1 MKVLVTQSCPT
12 LCDPMDYNPPD
23 SSVEEILWARALEWI
38 AMPCSRGSSRPR
50 DQTLASLLHYSKDQC
65 LKKKK
70 KKNPE
75 KYVYFIIESDP
86 SSLSKRVIQY
96 KIEFFLKD
104 TRK

>member
-1 MKVLVTQSCPT
+1 MSQ
-12 LCDPMDYNPPD
+12 N
-23 SSVEEILWARALEWI
+23 
-38 AMPCSRGSSRPR
+38 
-50 DQTLASLLHYSKDQC
+50 
-65 LKKKK
+65 KKK

>member
-1 MKVLVTQSCPT
+1 
-12 LCDPMDYNPPD
+12 MDYNSPD

-38 AMPCSRGSSRPR
+38 AMLSSRGSSRPR

-70 KKNPE
+70 NNPE
-75 KYVYFIIESDP
+75 KYVYFITESDP